1 MLQLGSTLPEIEAL
15 AARRKEEIRN
25 TLDRLQTR
33 GATYYVSAEGND
45 DSDGKT
51 PESAWKTPQ
60 KASLAPL
67 REGDAVLF
75 RRGDVFRGAVQ
86 TASGVTYA
94 AYGEGDKPRFYS
106 WHQNL
111 GCEALWSLVDA
122 EHHIWRLND
131 PILDVGTLVFD
142 EGERHARKR
151 IPSYRNGCF
160 VCREDESRPFVM
172 QDAMTQDLDLYW
184 HFDTILTTKPS
195 KGEDFPIPDVAAKD
209 ALGTLYL
216 RCDAGNPGSVFSSI
230 EALARCNLFHV
241 GSNANVHIDN
251 LCIKY
256 VGCHAIAAGGVCVRG
271 LHVTNCEIG
280 WIGGCIQHY
289 FGTDPNYPQGKRGT
303 VTRYGNG
310 VEIYGGCED
319 YEVSNCYIYQI
330 YDAGITHQVTV
341 GTTPRVMKTI
351 RYENNLIEDCVYSI
365 EYFLEKPSEECE
377 SYMEDVE
384 ITGNLLRRSGYGWG
398 QQRHNVDTPA
408 HIKGWSYVN
417 TAKEFSICNN
427 LFDRAAYRMLHLVAE
442 QPESCPRLEG
452 NTYVQALGGCLG
464 QYGANRTQE
473 PPILPFN
480 GQAEATVR
488 QVFGDASATVVIL

>member
-1 MLQLGSTLPEIEAL
+1 MTALQRMDVL
-15 AARRKEEIRN
+15 ADERKKAIR
-25 TLDRLQTR
+25 TAADQLQIN
-33 GATYYVSAEGND
+33 GEVYFVSCEGD
-45 DSDGKT
+45 DGNDGKT
-51 PESAWKTPQ
+51 SATAWKTPQ
-60 KASLAPL
+60 RAFLEPL
-67 REGDAVLF
+67 CEGDAVLF

-86 TASGVTYA
+86 TSPGVSYG

-111 GCEALWSLVDA
+111 GCEALWSLVDDV
-122 EHHIWRLND
+122 HHVWRLNE

-142 EGERHARKR
+142 EGDKHARKL

-184 HFDTILTTKPS
+184 HFDAILTTKPS

-209 ALGTLYL
+209 AFGTLYL
-216 RCDAGNPGSVFSSI
+216 RCDAGNPGSVFFSI
-230 EALARCNLFHV
+230 EALARCNLFRV

-256 VGCHAIAAGGVCVRG
+256 VGCHAIAAGGVCVKG
-271 LHVTNCEIG
+271 LRVTNCEIG

-289 FGTDPNYPQGKRGT
+289 FGTDPNYPEGKRGS

-310 VEIYGGCED
+310 VEIYGGCD
-319 YEVSNCYIYQI
+319 GYEVSNCYIYQV
-330 YDAGITHQVTV
+330 YDAGITHQVTI
-341 GTTPRVMKTI
+341 GSTPRVMKHI
-351 RYENNLIEDCVYSI
+351 RYRNNLIEDCVYSI
-365 EYFLEKPSEECE
+365 EYFLEKTSEETE

-384 ITGNLLRRSGYGWG
+384 ISGNLLRRSGYGWG

-417 TAKEFSICNN
+417 TAKDFCLCENI
-427 LFDRAAYRMLHLVAE
+427 FDRAAYRMLHLVAE
-442 QPESCPRLEG
+442 RPESLPTVRG
-452 NTYVQALGGCLG
+452 NTYLQYAGGMLG
-464 QYGANRTQE
+464 QYGANCIAE
-473 PPILPFN
+473 PSILLFD
-480 GQAEATVR
+480 GQIEKTVR
-488 QVFGDASATVVIL
+488 QVLGDTDATVLVLS